1 MENFTTLGTLDDVR
15 KDILTEAER
24 YEDWHD
30 LPSDMGIY
38 AIEIVETG
46 ELYIGGTMKKPAISG
61 GAMRRFGIYDRIS
74 HHLTAYPTWSTSR
87 ISKVMH
93 RVYSGELHA
102 IYYVIARTI
111 DETYANKLETYYI
124 SLLSPELNTQKH
136 SNLKKT
142 GRDLSDAELGI
153 LEVEELEPTGL
164 MALPQTRYII
174 KGKPTA
180 RRMKIT
186 I

>member
-1 MENFTTLGTLDDVR
+1 MKNFTTIGNLEDVR
-15 KDILTEAER
+15 KDMLNEAER
-24 YEDWHD
+24 YEDWHT

-87 ISKVMH
+87 ISKAMH
-93 RVYSGELHA
+93 KVYIGELHA
-102 IYYVIARTI
+102 VYYVIARTI
-111 DETYANKLETYYI
+111 DETYANELETYYI
-124 SLLSPELNTQKH
+124 SMLSPELNTQKH

-142 GRDLSDAELGI
+142 GRELSDAELGI
-153 LEVEELEPTGL
+153 LEVEELEPAGL

-174 KGKPTA
+174 KGKPNA